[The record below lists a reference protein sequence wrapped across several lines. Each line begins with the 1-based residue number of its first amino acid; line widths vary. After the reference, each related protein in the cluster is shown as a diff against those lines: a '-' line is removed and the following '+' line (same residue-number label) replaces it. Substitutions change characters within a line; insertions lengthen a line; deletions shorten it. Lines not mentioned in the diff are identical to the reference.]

1 VFAFGPFTISTAS
14 WVKNSGSMTSSSR
27 YSHAERCFLTM
38 IAGCQPCCL
47 VAEDQALISLALE
60 DTLED
65 AGLAVA
71 GPFASCQ
78 EALSWAEEHTPE
90 VAIID
95 FQLKD
100 GPCTELARELR
111 RRGVPVIIYSG
122 YPHGETIPPEFDGLP
137 WLEKPTAQSDLLAA
151 MAQVAPSVAE
161 HLPQA
166 RP

>member
-1 VFAFGPFTISTAS
+1 
-14 WVKNSGSMTSSSR
+14 
-27 YSHAERCFLTM
+27 M
-38 IAGCQPCCL
+38 IGRHQPCCL

-78 EALSWAEEHTPE
+78 EALAWAEEHTPE
-90 VAIID
+90 IAIID

-100 GPCTELARELR
+100 GPCTKLAKELR

-122 YPHGETIPPEFDGLP
+122 YPHGETIPPELDGLP
-137 WLEKPTAQSDLLAA
+137 WLEKPTANPISLVPWLRLRLWSLTTSRTLSRKAHH
-151 MAQVAPSVAE
+151 PFFR
-161 HLPQA
+161 
-166 RP
+166 RPDWNSR